1 MTARILAPTDGSPLS
16 MKAVREAAHWADKS
30 GAELQVLS
38 VKRPYAFGP
47 LSEVRP
53 SLRHNYD
60 EEEDRQAQ
68 ARVSSAIAEAN
79 QAGLTRVQGA
89 ITESDQVWRAILDE
103 AEAKDCELIVM
114 ASHGHHGLGA
124 LLLGSETQKV
134 LAHGKRPV
142 MVVR

>member
-1 MTARILAPTDGSPLS
+1 MTPRILAPTDGSPQSL
-16 MKAVREAAHWADKS
+16 KAVRAAAHWAEKS

-38 VKRPYAFGP
+38 IKRPYAFGP

-53 SLRHNYD
+53 ALRDNFE

-68 ARVSSAIAEAN
+68 ARVNSAIAEAN
-79 QAGLTRVQGA
+79 HAGLTRVQGA
-89 ITESDQVWRAILDE
+89 VAESDQVWRAILDE
-103 AEAKDCELIVM
+103 AESKDCELIVM
-114 ASHGHHGLGA
+114 ASHGRSGLGA